1 MNGMDIN
8 AWKEQLLTR
17 LGKYRYVLLV
27 ILAGVVLLL
36 LPLAGEKRE
45 TQPPAAVQSSVVDS
59 FDTGAMERRLEDALS
74 QVEGAGRVT
83 VVLSVQAGPRQI
95 WARDSRTEERAEER
109 SREESTVVLSR
120 GSGMEET
127 VPVQQISPQFRG
139 ALVVCSGG
147 GDPAV
152 RLSLVEAVSALTGLG
167 SDKISICRGK

>member
-1 MNGMDIN
+1 MNGMEIS
-8 AWKEQLLTR
+8 AWKERLLTR

-36 LPLAGEKRE
+36 LPPTGAGRE
-45 TQPPAAVQSSVVDS
+45 TAPEGAGRSAEEP
-59 FDTGAMERRLEDALS
+59 FDAGAMERRLEEALS

-120 GSGMEET
+120 GSGTEET

-167 SDKISICRGK
+167 SDKISICKGK